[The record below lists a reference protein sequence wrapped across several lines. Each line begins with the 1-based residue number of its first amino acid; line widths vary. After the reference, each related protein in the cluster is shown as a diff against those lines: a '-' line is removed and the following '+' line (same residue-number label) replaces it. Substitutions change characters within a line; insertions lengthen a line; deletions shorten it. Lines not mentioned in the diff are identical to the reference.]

1 MLVKYFK
8 QEGDRWQLSDAIRNQ
23 ITFREY
29 NLLEHPRVLGQFDVV
44 YCRNVLIYFDQPTKT
59 KVLSGIADQLAPD
72 GTLFLGGA
80 ETVLGIT
87 DRFEPV
93 PAQRGIYRVTQK
105 SATGMRAVV

>member
-1 MLVKYFK
+1 M
-8 QEGDRWQLSDAIRNQ
+8 
-23 ITFREY
+23 ITYQRL
-29 NLLEHPRVLGQFDVV
+29 NLTKPLPFMSKFDVV
-44 YCRNVLIYFDQPTKT
+44 FIRNVLIYFDQPTKT